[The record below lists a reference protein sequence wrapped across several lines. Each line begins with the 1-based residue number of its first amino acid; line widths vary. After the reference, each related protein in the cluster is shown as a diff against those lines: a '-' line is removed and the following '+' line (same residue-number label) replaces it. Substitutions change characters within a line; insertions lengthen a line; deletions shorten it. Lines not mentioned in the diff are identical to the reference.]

1 MRRELRILSLFMAII
16 LGLIVGGAALTL
28 GAGMEER
35 IIPGVWLW
43 HTSMGGAKLVD
54 GNLGTAASVTEA
66 LALEQPRIVL
76 VGPEEQRWAFSPVD
90 LGVSVAFKATM
101 SKVYAVG
108 HTQSE
113 AKMRHL
119 IPDVLE
125 DRLRVMLEGE
135 IVAPVLVWDR
145 DQAIGKLRALAAQ
158 LDYPPQDAR
167 LRMGNH
173 QLLLDAGAPGR
184 RLEITSTLEALYPL
198 LQSPTSAVAPTELR
212 LVVNGLPP
220 RITDEEVARAMD
232 IARTIVSQELLLILP
247 DPEPGDPGPWSLARD
262 VVANML
268 VIQTSEANVSV
279 GLDEE
284 ALRQFLDPIAM
295 ALYRE
300 PVSSRFHFNEATLEL
315 EPLVSSVDG
324 RALDMDATIEY
335 VNDVLQVG
343 QHVVPLSLTI
353 TPPAYPDTST
363 AQALDIQELVA
374 MGESYFSGSS
384 SARDKNIRLGASQ
397 FDGLIIASGQTFS
410 FNEYLG
416 DVTPEKGYD
425 ESYVIIGNRTVPGVG
440 GGICQVAT
448 TVFRAAFNGGYEIV
462 ERWPHAYRVGYY
474 ELGGFGPGF
483 DATVYSPLVDFRFVN
498 DRPYPLLIQTEVDT
512 AHARLRFLFYS
523 TDDGRT
529 VEQIGPTW
537 GDPIPPEAPVYEY
550 DPTMPVGT
558 VERLERAHDG
568 LTAVLERVVRD
579 AEGHILHQ
587 DRFVSNF
594 VPWSARYRYGPEFI
608 PPTDAVVLTP
618 EVTPT
623 PSTP

>member
-1 MRRELRILSLFMAII
+1 VFGSVFV
-16 LGLIVGGAALTL
+16 LGVGMDA
-28 GAGMEER
+28 R

-43 HTSMGGAKLVD
+43 HAPLGGIKVVD
-54 GNLGTAASVTEA
+54 ALPKVTAALDLQS
-66 LALEQPRIVL
+66 PRIVL
-76 VGPEEQRWAFSPVD
+76 MGPEEQRWAFSPID
-90 LGVSVAFKATM
+90 LGVSVDLKATM
-101 SKVYAVG
+101 TEVYAVG
-108 HTQSE
+108 HSE
-113 AKMRHL
+113 SEGDA
-119 IPDVLE
+119 
-125 DRLRVMLEGE
+125 LRVISQTFWDRMRIMLEGDA
-135 IVAPVLVWDR
+135 VAPVLVWNQ
-145 DQAIGKLRALAAQ
+145 DQAMAQLRALAMQ
-158 LDYPPQDAR
+158 LDRRPQDAR
-167 LRMGNH
+167 LRMENN
-173 QLLLDAGAPGR
+173 QLLLETGSPGR
-184 RLEITSTLEALYPL
+184 RLEITSTMDALYPL
-198 LQSPTSAVAPTELR
+198 LQSPEPAELH
-212 LVVNGLPP
+212 LDVKALPP
-220 RITDEEVARAMD
+220 AITDEEVMRAMD
-232 IARTIVSQELLLILP
+232 IARTIVSQEVLLILP
-247 DPEPGDPGPWSLARD
+247 DPMPGDPGPWSLSQG

-268 VIQTSEANVSV
+268 VIQTSEADVSV

-284 ALRQFLDPIAM
+284 ALRQFLDSIAM

-300 PVSSRFHFNEATLEL
+300 PVNSRFHFNDATAEL
-315 EPLVSSVDG
+315 EPLTSSVDG
-324 RALDMDATIEY
+324 RALNVDATIQDI
-335 VNDVLQVG
+335 NAVLSIG
-343 QHVVPLSLTI
+343 QHIIPLALTI

-363 AQALDIQELVA
+363 AEALGIRELVA
-374 MGESYFSGSS
+374 VGESYFSGSS

-397 FDGLIIASGQTFS
+397 FDGVIVAPDQTFS

-416 DVTPEKGYD
+416 DVTSERGYD

-448 TVFRAAFNGGYEIV
+448 TAFRAAFNAGYEIV

-498 DRPYPLLIQTEVDT
+498 DTPYPVLIQTEVDS

-523 TDDGRT
+523 TSDGRT

-537 GDPIPPEAPVYEY
+537 GDPVPPEAPVYEY
-550 DPTMPVGT
+550 DPNMPVGT

-579 AEGHILHQ
+579 AEGNLLYQ

-594 VPWSARYRYGPEFI
+594 VPWPARYRYGPEFI
-608 PPTDAVVLTP
+608 PPTDAEVIAP